1 MHVLECMN
9 DLEVCTFVSPF
20 LSLFISYLI
29 TERILDYVKTKSL
42 LLVNDL
48 FREISNRMF
57 PACIL

>member
-20 LSLFISYLI
+20 LSLFTSYLI